1 MNSNESFESR
11 LLFKLTEPLNKKILF
26 NHYCEI
32 SPLTSLG
39 YLLSLK
45 QFTLSCN
52 FL

>member
-1 MNSNESFESR
+1 MNSNESNESCL

-45 QFTLSCN
+45 QFTL
-52 FL
+52 